1 MLQLPNKNSKAA
13 IIKMLQCAL
22 MNKLEANEKLDS
34 LTKK

>member
-1 MLQLPNKNSKAA
+1 MLELPNKNSEAA

-22 MNKLEANEKLDS
+22 MNKLEANEKLES